1 MVLRAGE
8 EPNWWEQIKKEAPEM
23 EQEEETV
30 EEEEEVLQEEELDYD
45 DEF

>member
-1 MVLRAGE
+1 MGAGE

>member
-1 MVLRAGE
+1 MIGLRAGE

-30 EEEEEVLQEEELDYD
+30 EEEAVVQEEELDYD